1 MRNFERSATL
11 LSSSPT
17 LRKIPRA
24 PRLAHNLLLCR
35 LRRSKHRNELRISH
49 DDRLLQFWEKKTKTP
64 HYLTF
69 SQNLSYFIFQTFPRS
84 GKLVRQFQ
92 DVFKNPRLP
101 SIGKSGCISWNPD
114 YGFAI
119 ERVKRISLPRNPSS
133 KWISIMKSK
142 SGYFAFLSLPLVWE
156 IRKNGFAKL
165 SREQWSFF
173 CYNYDCELETVVQ
186 RWNPLSDYA
195 VNWKSETRI
204 SKSESRFPNRKLTVV
219 EETPQHTSCILLA
232 SRFIISSVF
241 SSTCC
246 DKSSRSRSR
255 DFTVAFIS
263 AVSTLCSAFLFSI
276 SSKKHVIII

>member
-11 LSSSPT
+11 LPSSPT

-49 DDRLLQFWEKKTKTP
+49 HHRLLQFWEKKNKNST
-64 HYLTF
+64 
-69 SQNLSYFIFQTFPRS
+69 LSNFFPEFIL
-84 GKLVRQFQ
+84 LVRQFQ
-92 DVFKNPRLP
+92 DVFKNPRLL
-101 SIGKSGCISWNPD
+101 SVGKSGCISWNPD

-173 CYNYDCELETVVQ
+173 CYNYDCALETVVQ

>member
-11 LSSSPT
+11 LPSSPT

-49 DDRLLQFWEKKTKTP
+49 DDRLLQFWEKNKNST
-64 HYLTF
+64 LSTF
-69 SQNLSYFIFQTFPRS
+69 SPAFILFYFPDFSTS
-84 GKLVRQFQ
+84 GKLVHQFQ
-92 DVFKNPRLP
+92 DVFKNSRLP

-142 SGYFAFLSLPLVWE
+142 SGYFAFVSLPLVWE

-173 CYNYDCELETVVQ
+173 CYNYDCALETVV
-186 RWNPLSDYA
+186 
-195 VNWKSETRI
+195 
-204 SKSESRFPNRKLTVV
+204 
-219 EETPQHTSCILLA
+219 
-232 SRFIISSVF
+232 
-241 SSTCC
+241 
-246 DKSSRSRSR
+246 
-255 DFTVAFIS
+255 
-263 AVSTLCSAFLFSI
+263 
-276 SSKKHVIII
+276 

>member
-1 MRNFERSATL
+1 MQAKPIKTQERTEDF
-11 LSSSPT
+11 T
-17 LRKIPRA
+17 RWQIVTILRK
-24 PRLAHNLLLCR
+24 
-35 LRRSKHRNELRISH
+35 
-49 DDRLLQFWEKKTKTP
+49 KKTKTP

-69 SQNLSYFIFQTFPRS
+69 SQNLSYFIFQTFSRS

-173 CYNYDCELETVVQ
+173 CCNYDCALETVVQ
-186 RWNPLSDYA
+186 VEIRFQIKQSIENPKPGFQNLNPDFQ
-195 VNWKSETRI
+195 I
-204 SKSESRFPNRKLTVV
+204 ESSQL
-219 EETPQHTSCILLA
+219 
-232 SRFIISSVF
+232 
-241 SSTCC
+241 
-246 DKSSRSRSR
+246 
-255 DFTVAFIS
+255 
-263 AVSTLCSAFLFSI
+263 
-276 SSKKHVIII
+276 